1 MIYGFRRLL
10 HIIRGI
16 PAFRL
21 DVVQRRFDE
30 FKKEFPER
38 DLYKESHLE
47 IMSELALAIIELNR
61 KRKKKV
67 KK

>member
-16 PAFRL
+16 PDSRL
-21 DVVQRRFDE
+21 AIVRHRFDE

>member
-16 PAFRL
+16 PDSRL
-21 DVVQRRFDE
+21 TIVRYRFDE